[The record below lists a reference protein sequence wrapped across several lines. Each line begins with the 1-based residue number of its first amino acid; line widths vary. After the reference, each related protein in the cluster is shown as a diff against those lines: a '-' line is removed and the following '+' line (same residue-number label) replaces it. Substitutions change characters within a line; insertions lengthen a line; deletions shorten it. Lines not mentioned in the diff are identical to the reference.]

1 MIVFKTLAILKIVF
15 LALLIKILKEVVEE
29 LEKIQNLLGGLKNVD
44 IWSKILSLKEWKLIP
59 SH

>member
-44 IWSKILSLKEWKLIP
+44 ILSKILSLKEWKLIP

>member
-29 LEKIQNLLGGLKNVD
+29 LEKIQNLGGGLKNVD
-44 IWSKILSLKEWKLIP
+44 I
-59 SH
+59 

>member
-15 LALLIKILKEVVEE
+15 LALLIKILKEVGEE

-44 IWSKILSLKEWKLIP
+44 I
-59 SH
+59 